1 MSPQFWDWYNIHISP
16 RWWAS
21 SAMWVGIFAG
31 LVEFLPDYI
40 QRLLDSIDLFG
51 DIFDW
56 SDTTKRAI
64 QAILLFI
71 VLPIAKAWKQ
81 KKTEKAV
88 IQQAT
93 DLGLVEPLPKSG
105 VTGVTVRGGL

>member
-1 MSPQFWDWYNIHISP
+1 MSPQFWAWYDQHISP

-31 LVEFLPDYI
+31 LVEFLPDYL
-40 QRLLDSIDLFG
+40 QRWLDNIDFIATL
-51 DIFDW
+51 FDW
-56 SDTTKRAI
+56 SDETKRAV
-64 QAILLFI
+64 QAFLLFV

-93 DLGLVEPLPKSG
+93 DLGLVTPLPKSG
-105 VTGVTVRGGL
+105 VTGVTVRGEL